1 MVSMSKS
8 NSEASA
14 NSKYVPSPR
23 GLEHMRVMERAATY
37 TNLAVCEMHERYGD
51 VFAFGFGA
59 IRFHW
64 LVGAAANQFILKDH
78 PDKFRMGYDFLRPI
92 GGKNALIN
100 SEDPQHIRLRRV
112 VQPAFQKKRLDSVV
126 SICEAHMQRCFSTW
140 RSGEEHNLYFELR
153 HVVLDIICET
163 LLDADTLKKQPSLL
177 KDILIMMNFANMP
190 FLAQQFKINL
200 PLLPWHKFLKARE
213 RADAVLY
220 KEIDARR
227 NSTEEKHDILAMLLE
242 ATDESGNDLS
252 DVEIRD
258 QTISLV
264 SAGFDTTSAGL
275 AWCVFNLL
283 DNPDAMETLLKE
295 SDDIDTLSFDAVQ
308 QLAYLEAV
316 VKESLRLYPPAPA
329 GLREA
334 KEDIVYENYLIEKD
348 SLVAF
353 SIYATHRDE
362 RYFSDP
368 LKFKPERWLKG
379 HSEEDKP
386 PTFAYVPF
394 GSGARYCI
402 GAGVATTLIKV
413 SLISLLKN
421 WKLKPAWQKPIVDRG
436 NTVAP
441 KGGLAVTVEAQN

>member
-1 MVSMSKS
+1 MSETIKQPLP
-8 NSEASA
+8 
-14 NSKYVPSPR
+14 VPAPS

-64 LVGAAANQFILKDH
+64 LVGADANQFILKDH

-112 VQPAFQKKRLDSVV
+112 VQPAFQKKRLDSIVA
-126 SICEAHMQRCFSTW
+126 ICEKHMDKCFETW
-140 RSGEEHNLYFELR
+140 QSGEEHNLYFELR
-153 HVVLDIICET
+153 HVVLDIICEALLGAET
-163 LLDADTLKKQPSLL
+163 LERRPTLL
-177 KDILIMMNFANMP
+177 KDILVMMNFANMP

-200 PLLPWHKFLKARE
+200 PLLPWNKFLKARG
-213 RADAVLY
+213 RADDVLY
-220 KEIDARR
+220 KEIEARQ
-227 NSTEEKHDILAMLLE
+227 NSSELKHDILAMLLE
-242 ATDESGNDLS
+242 ASDDDGNGLS

-283 DNPDAMETLLKE
+283 DNPDTMMTLIEELGTI
-295 SDDIDTLSFDAVQ
+295 DDLSFDTVQ
-308 QLAYLEAV
+308 QLPYLDAI

-334 KEDIVYENYLIEKD
+334 KEDIIYDNYLIEKD

-362 RYFSDP
+362 RYFSEP
-368 LKFKPERWLKG
+368 LSFKPERWLKG
-379 HSEEDKP
+379 HPEEDKP

-402 GAGVATTLIKV
+402 GAGVATTLMKV
-413 SLISLLKN
+413 SLITLLKQ
-421 WKLKPAWQKPIVDRG
+421 WKLSPAWQKPIVDRG

-441 KGGLAVTVEAQN
+441 KGGLAVSVESSS

>member
-1 MVSMSKS
+1 MLDSQDKLE
-8 NSEASA
+8 NTL
-14 NSKYVPSPR
+14 KPVPAPK

-64 LVGAAANQFILKDH
+64 LVGAEANQFILKDH

-112 VQPAFQKKRLDSVV
+112 VQPAFHKKRLDSVV
-126 SICEAHMQRCFSTW
+126 DICEKHMQVCFSSWQAT
-140 RSGEEHNLYFELR
+140 EEHNLYFELR
-153 HVVLDIICET
+153 HVVLDVICEA
-163 LLDADTLKKQPSLL
+163 LLGADTLEKQPSLL
-177 KDILIMMNFANMP
+177 KDILAMMNFANTP

-200 PLLPWHKFLKARE
+200 PFMPWRTFLKARKQ
-213 RADAVLY
+213 ADEVLY
-220 KEIDARR
+220 REIQARR
-227 NSTEEKHDILAMLLE
+227 TSEEERNDILAMLLE
-242 ATDESGNDLS
+242 ASDDDGNGLS

-283 DNPDAMETLLKE
+283 DNPDMLELLKSE
-295 SDDIDTLSFDAVQ
+295 CDDVGELTFDSVQ
-308 QLAYLEAV
+308 QLPYLDAV

-334 KEDIVYENYLIEKD
+334 KEDISYENYKIEKD

-362 RYFSDP
+362 RYFREP

-379 HSEEDKP
+379 NSAEDKP
-386 PTFAYVPF
+386 PAFAYVPF

-402 GAGVATTLIKV
+402 GAGVATVLMKV
-413 SLISLLKN
+413 SLITLLKN
-421 WKLKPAWQKPIVDRG
+421 WQLQPAWQKAIVDRG

-441 KGGLAVTVEAQN
+441 KGGLPVILEALD